1 MERILQLIAALGGA
15 YLLGSIPTAYL
26 LVKGMKRVDVRT
38 LGSGNVGATNA
49 LRVAGRWA
57 GLAVLL
63 SDLAKGLLSVLV
75 IAPLVLRPA
84 TSTQQLACGIMAV
97 IGHVFPVF
105 LKFHGGKGVATTIGV
120 LLGTMPFTAGVFL
133 LVWLIAFLGCR
144 YVSVGSMAAAIALPI
159 TQLLHRQASSDV
171 LLGAILAIVI
181 LVRHRAN
188 VVRLVQGQEHRFRL
202 RGVDDTEPTA
212 YNSGSCTNLPKDN

>member
-1 MERILQLIAALGGA
+1 MLQLIAALGGA

-26 LVKGMKRVDVRT
+26 LVKVMKRVDVRT

-63 SDLAKGLLSVLV
+63 SDLAKGLLAVLV
-75 IAPLVLRPA
+75 IAPLVLRTA
-84 TSTQQLACGIMAV
+84 TPTQQLACGIMAV
-97 IGHVFPVF
+97 VGHVFPVF

-133 LVWLIAFLGCR
+133 LVWVIAFLGCR

-159 TQLLHRQASSDV
+159 TQLLRRQTSSDI
-171 LLGAILAIVI
+171 LLGAILAMII

-188 VVRLVQGQEHRFRL
+188 VVRLVHGQEHRFRVG
-202 RGVDDTEPTA
+202 GVDDTEPTA
-212 YNSGSCTNLPKDN
+212 YNSASCTSLPKDN

>member
-1 MERILQLIAALGGA
+1 MLQLIAALGGA

-26 LVKGMKRVDVRT
+26 LVKGMKRVDVRA

-63 SDLAKGLLSVLV
+63 SDLAKGLLAVLV

-84 TSTQQLACGIMAV
+84 TPTQQLACGIMAV
-97 IGHVFPVF
+97 VGHVFPVF

-133 LVWLIAFLGCR
+133 LVWVIAFLGCR
-144 YVSVGSMAAAIALPI
+144 HVSVGSMAAAIALPI
-159 TQLLHRQASSDV
+159 TQLLHRQTSSDV

-181 LVRHRAN
+181 LARHRAN
-188 VVRLVQGQEHRFRL
+188 VVRLVHGQEHRLRL
-202 RGVDDTEPTA
+202 GGVDDTEPTA
-212 YNSGSCTNLPKDN
+212 YNSGSCTSLPKDN